1 MSTVLGKIARR
12 VAAYVRAQ
20 VAAWRSGSK
29 ESQVFVLL
37 VLLGCVS
44 VSFIV
49 SWNAYELMPLTSYFV
64 WLLLGMLLLRFAP
77 LVVLAAYVALAS
89 ISSLFHEGPVMGVR
103 SAALLSLVIA
113 MALILYQA
121 SRQRSGL
128 PMPLSEALLVELR
141 NRLQAQGTIPA
152 LPAGWEAQSA
162 MITANGAGFAGD
174 FLVADLREGR
184 HLEMVLVDVCGKG
197 LTAGPQALQFAGALG
212 GLIGALPP
220 RELMLAANNFLLRQH
235 SDETFSTAVHV
246 LVDLHDGSY
255 SITSAGHPPALHW
268 HAITGDGQRAWEI
281 DNARGTALGIM
292 PDPELHGSVGQLAPG
307 DALMFYTD
315 GVVESRDSDLDT
327 GIAWL
332 QDVARDAVRLGF
344 SGAARRILRRVDRGD
359 DDRAVLI
366 LAWSVDLGVRVESAI
381 TAAR

>member
-1 MSTVLGKIARR
+1 MSTALGNLARR
-12 VAAYVRAQ
+12 FAAYVRAQ
-20 VAAWRSGSK
+20 VVAWRSGSN
-29 ESQVFVLL
+29 ESQVFALL
-37 VLLGCVS
+37 VLLACVS

-49 SWNAYELMPLTSYFV
+49 SWNAYELMPLTAYFV
-64 WLLLGMLLLRFAP
+64 WLLVGMLLLRFAP
-77 LVVLAAYVALAS
+77 LVLVAAYVGLAS
-89 ISSLFHEGPVMGVR
+89 TTSMVHEGPVTGAHA
-103 SAALLSLVIA
+103 AALLSLFVAI
-113 MALILYQA
+113 ALILYQA
-121 SRQRSGL
+121 SHQRSGL
-128 PMPLSEALLVELR
+128 PMPLSEALLVNLR
-141 NRLQAQGTIPA
+141 NRLQSKGSVPE

-162 MITANGAGFAGD
+162 LLAANGARYAGD
-174 FLVADLREGR
+174 FLVADLRQGR

-197 LTAGPQALQFAGALG
+197 LAAGPQALQFAGALG

-220 RELMLAANNFLLRQH
+220 RELMLAANDFLLRQH
-235 SDETFSTAVHV
+235 SDETFSTAVHL
-246 LVDLHDGSY
+246 LVDLVDGSY

-268 HAITGDGQRAWEI
+268 HALTADGQRAWEI

-332 QDVARDAVRLGF
+332 QDVAREAVRLGF

-366 LAWSVDLGVRVESAI
+366 LARSVDSEVRVGGAS
-381 TAAR
+381 TTGG